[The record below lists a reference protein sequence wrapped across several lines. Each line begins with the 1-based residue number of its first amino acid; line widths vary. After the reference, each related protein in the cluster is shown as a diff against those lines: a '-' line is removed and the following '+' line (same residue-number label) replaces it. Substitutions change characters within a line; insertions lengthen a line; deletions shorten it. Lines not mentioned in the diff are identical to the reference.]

1 MKISLYVNHSD
12 AKEVNKSISLLISY
26 DSYFL
31 ESSSI
36 QNPIVR
42 LEASQDVINRCNYI
56 YIAEFKRYYY
66 VTDVTVDNT
75 NLYTLTLR
83 CDVLMSFKDAIYN
96 QTALISRQ
104 EFYYN
109 KMLYDS
115 EIKQNTKPYII
126 TKKFSGG
133 FTNTYTYVLVL
144 AGGYGS

>member
-1 MKISLYVNHSD
+1 M
-12 AKEVNKSISLLISY
+12 SY
-26 DSYFL
+26 DSYLL

-42 LEASQDVINRCNYI
+42 LETSQEVIRRCNYI
-56 YIAEFKRYYY
+56 YIEDFGRYYF
-66 VTDVTVDNT
+66 VTDATIDNT
-75 NLYTLTLR
+75 NLYTLSLR
-83 CDVLMSFKDAIYN
+83 CDVLMSFKSGIYN

-104 EFYYN
+104 EYHYN
-109 KMLYDS
+109 TMLYDA

>member
-12 AKEVNKSISLLISY
+12 AKVVNKSISLLTSY
-26 DSYFL
+26 DSYL
-31 ESSSI
+31 LDASSI

-42 LEASQDVINRCNYI
+42 LETSQEIIRRCNYV
-56 YIAEFKRYYY
+56 YIEEFGRYYY

-83 CDVLMSFKDAIYN
+83 CDVLMSFKSSIYN

-104 EFYYN
+104 EYHYN
-109 KMLYDS
+109 TMLYDA

>member
-12 AKEVNKSISLLISY
+12 AKAVNKSISLLTSY
-26 DSYFL
+26 DSYL
-31 ESSSI
+31 LDASSI

-42 LEASQDVINRCNYI
+42 LETSQEIIRRCNYV
-56 YIAEFKRYYY
+56 YIEEFGRYYY

-83 CDVLMSFKDAIYN
+83 CDVLMSFKSSIYN

-104 EFYYN
+104 EYHYN
-109 KMLYDS
+109 TMLYDA

>member
-12 AKEVNKSISLLISY
+12 AKEVNKSISLLVSY
-26 DSYFL
+26 DSYLL

-42 LEASQDVINRCNYI
+42 IETSQEVIRRCNYI
-56 YIAEFKRYYY
+56 YIEDFGRYYF
-66 VTDVTVDNT
+66 VTDATIDNT
-75 NLYTLTLR
+75 NLYILTLR
-83 CDVLMSFKDAIYN
+83 CDVLMSFKSGIYN

-104 EFYYN
+104 EYHYN
-109 KMLYDS
+109 TMLYDA

>member
-12 AKEVNKSISLLISY
+12 AKEVNKSISLLVSY
-26 DSYFL
+26 DSYLL

-42 LEASQDVINRCNYI
+42 IETSQEVIRRCNYV
-56 YIAEFKRYYY
+56 YIEEFGRYYF
-66 VTDVTVDNT
+66 VTDATVDNT

-83 CDVLMSFKDAIYN
+83 CDVLMSFKSSIYN

-104 EFYYN
+104 EYHYN
-109 KMLYDS
+109 TMLYDA